1 MAPVQAVAK
10 PAAPVAAKGQAAPA
24 VKPKVADNQTA
35 LLALLKVEA
44 EVRDADSVRDLILL
58 MANETRKLTRA
69 RQIFVVMSGVGKA
82 FEVQGVSSIPVVD
95 RSAPLIIFVERL
107 VRSAA
112 KSKAL
117 NAIHVL
123 KMPPAGTDSVADSYP
138 FRELVWMP
146 LKHKGGALRGG
157 LVLAREQAW
166 SDQDLVIAGRLS
178 AAFAHALQALRGPD
192 RNFARKLLTLSR
204 WHAGVT
210 VALLAALS
218 LVRVPLSALAPAEIV
233 ARDPFVVAAPIDG
246 VIEAIEVD
254 PSHAVK
260 KGDLLVKLADT
271 TLRNRFE
278 VASREVQVAE
288 ARLKQSNQIAFS
300 DPRGMH
306 EIGIARAELGLKIAE
321 RDFARELLEKS
332 EIRAQRDGIAMYS
345 DKRDLLGRP
354 VAVGERI
361 LEVADAQLDET
372 GYLEDDPAAVI
383 RGDVSLTQNDIR
395 AVQLAK
401 SAIHAGMRTLL
412 KESGVSPDEVEEL
425 DVAGGFGSYLD
436 IKNAVA
442 IGLLPEELGDKVNVL
457 GNAALGGASMIL
469 LSGGLRAACEER
481 TKRISL
487 VNLASNPVFTS
498 EYMERMM
505 F

>member
-1 MAPVQAVAK
+1 MAPAQAIAK
-10 PAAPVAAKGQAAPA
+10 PAAPIAAKGQAAPT

-138 FRELVWMP
+138 FRELVWLP

-204 WHAGVT
+204 WHAGAT

-345 DKRDLLGRP
+345 DKRELLGRP

-361 LEVADAQLDET
+361 LEVADAHAFEARIELPVADAITLSQGNRVRLFLDS
-372 GYLEDDPAAVI
+372 DPLRPWTATVRRADYKAKV
-383 RGDVSLTQNDIR
+383 GENDI
-395 AVQLAK
+395 
-401 SAIHAGMRTLL
+401 
-412 KESGVSPDEVEEL
+412 VSFRVIA
-425 DVAGGFGSYLD
+425 DVASEDGR
-436 IKNAVA
+436 A
-442 IGLLPEELGDKVNVL
+442 PPRLGVRGTAQVSGDNV
-457 GNAALGGASMIL
+457 ALGYYLFRRPVTA
-469 LSGGLRAACEER
+469 LRQW
-481 TKRISL
+481 L
-487 VNLASNPVFTS
+487 GW
-498 EYMERMM
+498 
-505 F
+505 

>member
-1 MAPVQAVAK
+1 M
-10 PAAPVAAKGQAAPA
+10 
-24 VKPKVADNQTA
+24 KPKVADNQTA

-361 LEVADAQLDET
+361 LEVADAHAFEARIELPVADAITLSQGNRVRLFLDS
-372 GYLEDDPAAVI
+372 DPLRPWTATVRRADYKAKI
-383 RGDVSLTQNDIR
+383 GENDIVSFRVIADIVPEDGR
-395 AVQLAK
+395 APPRLGVRGTAQV
-401 SAIHAGMRTLL
+401 
-412 KESGVSPDEVEEL
+412 SGD
-425 DVAGGFGSYLD
+425 
-436 IKNAVA
+436 
-442 IGLLPEELGDKVNVL
+442 NV
-457 GNAALGGASMIL
+457 ALGYYLFRRPVTA
-469 LSGGLRAACEER
+469 LRQW
-481 TKRISL
+481 L
-487 VNLASNPVFTS
+487 GW
-498 EYMERMM
+498 
-505 F
+505 

>member
-361 LEVADAQLDET
+361 LEVADAHAFEARIELPVADAITLSQGNRVRLFLDS
-372 GYLEDDPAAVI
+372 DPLRPWTATVRRADYKAKI
-383 RGDVSLTQNDIR
+383 GENDIVSFRVIADIVPEDGR
-395 AVQLAK
+395 APPRLGVRGTAQV
-401 SAIHAGMRTLL
+401 
-412 KESGVSPDEVEEL
+412 SGD
-425 DVAGGFGSYLD
+425 
-436 IKNAVA
+436 
-442 IGLLPEELGDKVNVL
+442 NV
-457 GNAALGGASMIL
+457 ALGYYLFRRPVTA
-469 LSGGLRAACEER
+469 LRQW
-481 TKRISL
+481 L
-487 VNLASNPVFTS
+487 GW
-498 EYMERMM
+498 
-505 F
+505 

>member
-1 MAPVQAVAK
+1 MAPAQAIAK

-24 VKPKVADNQTA
+24 AKPKVADNQTA

-123 KMPPAGTDSVADSYP
+123 KMPPAGTDTVADSYP
-138 FRELVWMP
+138 FRELVWLP

-204 WHAGVT
+204 WHAGAT

-306 EIGIARAELGLKIAE
+306 EIGIARAELSLKIAE

-361 LEVADAQLDET
+361 LEVADAHAFEARIELPVADAITLSQGNRVRLFLDS
-372 GYLEDDPAAVI
+372 DPLRPWTATVRRADYKAKV
-383 RGDVSLTQNDIR
+383 GENDI
-395 AVQLAK
+395 
-401 SAIHAGMRTLL
+401 
-412 KESGVSPDEVEEL
+412 VSFRVVA
-425 DVAGGFGSYLD
+425 DVAAEDGR
-436 IKNAVA
+436 A
-442 IGLLPEELGDKVNVL
+442 PPRLGVRGTAQVSGDNV
-457 GNAALGGASMIL
+457 ALGYYLFRRPVTA
-469 LSGGLRAACEER
+469 LRQW
-481 TKRISL
+481 L
-487 VNLASNPVFTS
+487 GW
-498 EYMERMM
+498 
-505 F
+505 

>member
-1 MAPVQAVAK
+1 MGKDAMAPVQAVAK

-361 LEVADAQLDET
+361 LEVADAHAFEARIELPVADAITLSQGNRVRLFLDS
-372 GYLEDDPAAVI
+372 DPLRPWTATVRRADYKAKI
-383 RGDVSLTQNDIR
+383 GENDIVSFRVIADIVPEDGR
-395 AVQLAK
+395 APPRLGVRGTAQV
-401 SAIHAGMRTLL
+401 
-412 KESGVSPDEVEEL
+412 SGD
-425 DVAGGFGSYLD
+425 
-436 IKNAVA
+436 
-442 IGLLPEELGDKVNVL
+442 NV
-457 GNAALGGASMIL
+457 ALGYYLFRRPVTA
-469 LSGGLRAACEER
+469 LRQW
-481 TKRISL
+481 L
-487 VNLASNPVFTS
+487 GW
-498 EYMERMM
+498 
-505 F
+505 

>member
-1 MAPVQAVAK
+1 MGKNDMAPAQAIAK
-10 PAAPVAAKGQAAPA
+10 PAAPVAAKGQAAPT

-123 KMPPAGTDSVADSYP
+123 KMPAPGTDSVADSYP
-138 FRELVWMP
+138 FRELVWLP

-157 LVLAREQAW
+157 LVLAREQVW
-166 SDQDLVIAGRLS
+166 SDQDLIIAGRLS

-192 RNFARKLLTLSR
+192 RNFARRLLTLSR
-204 WHAGVT
+204 WHAGAT
-210 VALLAALS
+210 IALLAALS

-246 VIEAIEVD
+246 VIEAIAVD
-254 PSHAVK
+254 PSHAVR

-361 LEVADAQLDET
+361 LEVADAHAFEARIELPVADAITLSQGNRVRLFLDSDPLRPWTATVRRADYKAKVGENDIVSFRVVADVA
-372 GYLEDDPAAVI
+372 LEDGRAPPRLGV
-383 RGDVSLTQNDIR
+383 RGTAQVS
-395 AVQLAK
+395 
-401 SAIHAGMRTLL
+401 
-412 KESGVSPDEVEEL
+412 
-425 DVAGGFGSYLD
+425 
-436 IKNAVA
+436 
-442 IGLLPEELGDKVNVL
+442 GDNV
-457 GNAALGGASMIL
+457 ALGYYL
-469 LSGGLRAACEER
+469 FRRPVTAAR
-481 TKRISL
+481 QWL
-487 VNLASNPVFTS
+487 GW
-498 EYMERMM
+498 
-505 F
+505 

>member
-1 MAPVQAVAK
+1 MAPANAMPK
-10 PAAPVAAKGQAAPA
+10 PAAPASVNVQIPA
-24 VKPKVADNQTA
+24 VAKPKVADNQTA

-44 EVRDADSVRDLILL
+44 EVRDANSVRDLILL

-69 RQIFVVMSGVGKA
+69 RQIFVVMSGVGRSL
-82 FEVQGVSSIPVVD
+82 EVQGVSSIPVVD
-95 RSAPLIIFVERL
+95 RSAPLIIFIERL
-107 VRSAA
+107 VRSAE

-123 KMPPAGTDSVADSYP
+123 KMPVAGTDVVADSYP
-138 FRELVWMP
+138 FRELVWLP
-146 LKHKGGALRGG
+146 LKHKTGPLRGG

-166 SDQDLVIAGRLS
+166 SDQDLIIAGRLS

-192 RNFARKLLTLSR
+192 RNFAKKLLTLSR
-204 WHAGVT
+204 WQLVAT
-210 VALLAALS
+210 AALLAALA

-233 ARDPFVVAAPIDG
+233 ARDPFVVAAPIEG
-246 VIEAIEVD
+246 VIETIAVD
-254 PSHAVK
+254 PNQAVK
-260 KGDLLVKLADT
+260 RGDLLVKLADT

-321 RDFARELLEKS
+321 RDFAGELLQKS

-361 LEVADAQLDET
+361 LEVADAQAFEARIELPVADAITLSQGNRVRLFLDS
-372 GYLEDDPAAVI
+372 DPLRPWTATVRRADYKAKV
-383 RGDVSLTQNDIR
+383 GENDIVSFR
-395 AVQLAK
+395 VVADVVAEDGRMPPRLGVRGTAQV
-401 SAIHAGMRTLL
+401 
-412 KESGVSPDEVEEL
+412 SGD
-425 DVAGGFGSYLD
+425 
-436 IKNAVA
+436 
-442 IGLLPEELGDKVNVL
+442 NV
-457 GNAALGGASMIL
+457 ALGYYLFRRPITAMRQWLGW
-469 LSGGLRAACEER
+469 
-481 TKRISL
+481 
-487 VNLASNPVFTS
+487 
-498 EYMERMM
+498 
-505 F
+505 

>member
-1 MAPVQAVAK
+1 MGKDDMAPAQAVAK
-10 PAAPVAAKGQAAPA
+10 PAAPVAAKGQIAAA
-24 VKPKVADNQTA
+24 LKPKVADNQTA

-82 FEVQGVSSIPVVD
+82 LEVQGVSSIPVVD

-107 VRSAA
+107 VRAAA
-112 KSKAL
+112 KTKAL

-123 KMPPAGTDSVADSYP
+123 KMPPAGTDTVADSYP
-138 FRELVWMP
+138 FRELVWLP
-146 LKHKGGALRGG
+146 LKHKTGTLRGG

-178 AAFAHALQALRGPD
+178 AAFAHALQALRGGQD

-204 WHAGVT
+204 WHIGGTA
-210 VALLAALS
+210 ALLLALGF
-218 LVRVPLSALAPAEIV
+218 VRVPLSALAPAEIV

-246 VIEAIEVD
+246 VIETIAVD
-254 PSHAVK
+254 PNHAVA

-306 EIGIARAELGLKIAE
+306 EIGIARAELGLKLAE
-321 RDFARELLEKS
+321 RDFARDLLEKS
-332 EIRAQRDGIAMYS
+332 KIRAQRDGIAMYS

-361 LEVADAQLDET
+361 LEVADAHAFEARIELPVADAITLSQGNRVRLFLDS
-372 GYLEDDPAAVI
+372 DPLRPWTATVRRADYKAKV
-383 RGDVSLTQNDIR
+383 GENDIVSFRVIADVTAEDGR
-395 AVQLAK
+395 APPRLGVRGTAQV
-401 SAIHAGMRTLL
+401 
-412 KESGVSPDEVEEL
+412 SGD
-425 DVAGGFGSYLD
+425 
-436 IKNAVA
+436 
-442 IGLLPEELGDKVNVL
+442 NV
-457 GNAALGGASMIL
+457 ALGYYLFRRPVTA
-469 LSGGLRAACEER
+469 LRQW
-481 TKRISL
+481 L
-487 VNLASNPVFTS
+487 GW
-498 EYMERMM
+498 
-505 F
+505 